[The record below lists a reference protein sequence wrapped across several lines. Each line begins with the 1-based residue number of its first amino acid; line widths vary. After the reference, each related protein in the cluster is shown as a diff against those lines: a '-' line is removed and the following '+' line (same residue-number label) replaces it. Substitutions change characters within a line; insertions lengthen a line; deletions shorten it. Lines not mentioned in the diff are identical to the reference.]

1 MTDIYIQ
8 FECAHY
14 TGDIRTHPRNRY
26 KHASADGTPIMRPL
40 FYDFH
45 NDSIS
50 QGIEDQQ
57 MFGPDYLVAPVLVKG
72 ASSRCHTFSQSS
84 PNSQSHQTTLYDD

>member
-14 TGDIRTHPRNRY
+14 TGYIRTHPCNRY

-45 NDSIS
+45 NDSIC
-50 QGIEDQQ
+50 QGIDDQQ

-72 ASSRCHTFSQSS
+72 ASSRCRLLSI
-84 PNSQSHQTTLYDD
+84 NRLQTAVAPDYSV

>member
-1 MTDIYIQ
+1 MRALRLIS
-8 FECAHY
+8 E
-14 TGDIRTHPRNRY
+14 RTRRY

-45 NDSIS
+45 NDTIS
-50 QGIEDQQ
+50 QGIDDQQ

-72 ASSRCHTFSQSS
+72 ASSRCHSLLSICQIFSK
-84 PNSQSHQTTLYDD
+84 QSHQTLYD